1 MSRMP
6 ARAVTERTL
15 TAPEELGLE
24 TRVTFRRAALE
35 LLEELAEGDGRL
47 ILDLTGTR
55 SVDSA
60 GLTTLMLIQR
70 RAAARRQVVRL
81 RGAHE
86 ELRVLLVLTKMDE
99 LFELEGDRDRPEA

>member
-1 MSRMP
+1 MP
-6 ARAVTERTL
+6 SEVATERIL
-15 TAPEELGLE
+15 TAPDELGLE
-24 TRVTFRRAALE
+24 SRVAFRRAALE
-35 LLEELAEGDGRL
+35 ALEGLPDGDGRL
-47 ILDLTGTR
+47 ILDLRGTR

-81 RGAHE
+81 RGALA

-99 LFELEGDRDRPEA
+99 LFELEPDRNGESP